1 MPKFTDSQL
10 VILSAAARRKCGAVL
25 PLPRS
30 LKIKGAAATRVLK
43 SLTKKGL
50 LAERRAAGGAA
61 AWRRDEDGR
70 RTTLVVTEAGL
81 QAIGAGSDDG
91 PGTRAAAPKTRP
103 KRRDR
108 RAEPKVSGSKANTK
122 KLPPAVRQGTKQALL
137 IDLLKRKRGVTMVEA
152 IADMGGRRVA
162 VARPRQKAT
171 DHDATHWPGL
181 C

>member
-10 VILSAAARRKCGAVL
+10 VILSTAARRKGGAVL

-50 LAERRAAGGAA
+50 LAERPAARDAA

-81 QAIGAGSDDG
+81 QAIGAGSYEG
-91 PGTRAAAPKTRP
+91 PGTRAAAPKTQP
-103 KRRDR
+103 KLRSR
-108 RAEPKVSGSKANTK
+108 RAEPKVTGSKAITNK
-122 KLPPAVRQGTKQALL
+122 PPPAVRQGTKQALL
-137 IDLLKRKRGVTMVEA
+137 IDLLKRKCGATMVEA
-152 IADMGGRRVA
+152 IVDMGGRRVA
-162 VARPRQKAT
+162 VERQRQKTT

>member
-10 VILSAAARRKCGAVL
+10 VILSTAARRKGGAVL

-43 SLTKKGL
+43 SLIKKGL
-50 LAERRAAGGAA
+50 LAEMPAARDAA
-61 AWRRDEDGR
+61 AWRRGEAGR
-70 RTTLVVTEAGL
+70 RRALVVTEAGL
-81 QAIGAGSDDG
+81 QAIGTASDEDLSKQV
-91 PGTRAAAPKTRP
+91 AAPRRQP
-103 KRRDR
+103 KRRNR
-108 RAEPKVSGSKANTK
+108 RGERNLTDSKATTNR
-122 KLPPAVRQGTKQALL
+122 PSPAVRQGTKQALP
-137 IDLLKRKRGVTMVEA
+137 IDLLKRKCGATMVES
-152 IADMGGRRVA
+152 IVDMGGRRVA